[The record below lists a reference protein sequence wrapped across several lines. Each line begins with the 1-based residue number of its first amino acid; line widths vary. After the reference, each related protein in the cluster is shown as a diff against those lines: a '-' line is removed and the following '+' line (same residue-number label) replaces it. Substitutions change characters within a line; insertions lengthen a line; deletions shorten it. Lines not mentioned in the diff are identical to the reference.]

1 MATDL
6 DSSHCHFAIKG
17 VSVWMC
23 VYSTVQLQKITVNGL
38 ESCVSI
44 VTLLPLSGSCYMRGE
59 ALFLEPRGE
68 PPERFRAVWEL
79 SPEGWKWFRAVRS
92 VVFAVSSW
100 PGQRRPEASQARHA
114 LFPVLGSISANTSGR
129 MASAQ
134 VTKRIMNHRVWINN
148 LKSKENRG
156 KSNPFLGIH
165 FRMLFFSSHVFALID
180 SLLPGR
186 LQTSA

>member
-1 MATDL
+1 
-6 DSSHCHFAIKG
+6 
-17 VSVWMC
+17 MC
-23 VYSTVQLQKITVNGL
+23 VYSAVQLQKISVNGL
-38 ESCVSI
+38 GSCVSI
-44 VTLLPLSGSCYMRGE
+44 VTLLPLSESCYMRGE

-114 LFPVLGSISANTSGR
+114 LFPVLSSISANTSGR

-134 VTKRIMNHRVWINN
+134 VTKRIMNHKVWINF
-148 LKSKENRG
+148 E
-156 KSNPFLGIH
+156 P
-165 FRMLFFSSHVFALID
+165 SHVRWQFSTNI
-180 SLLPGR
+180 PWPK
-186 LQTSA
+186 LQNCKTKARTH

>member
-1 MATDL
+1 MSL
-6 DSSHCHFAIKG
+6 HGLRRGSSHGRIVLRNFLKSSSGHRLGQQPLPLSGNKRCICLDVCH
-17 VSVWMC
+17 
-23 VYSTVQLQKITVNGL
+23 STVQLQKTSVNGL

-44 VTLLPLSGSCYMRGE
+44 VTLLPLSESCYMRGE

-114 LFPVLGSISANTSGR
+114 LFPVLSSISANTSGR

-148 LKSKENRG
+148 LKIKEN
-156 KSNPFLGIH
+156 
-165 FRMLFFSSHVFALID
+165 
-180 SLLPGR
+180 
-186 LQTSA
+186 Q

>member
-1 MATDL
+1 
-6 DSSHCHFAIKG
+6 
-17 VSVWMC
+17 MC
-23 VYSTVQLQKITVNGL
+23 VYSAVQLPKISVNGL
-38 ESCVSI
+38 EFCVSI
-44 VTLLPLSGSCYMRGE
+44 VTLLPLSESCYMRGE

-114 LFPVLGSISANTSGR
+114 LFPVLSSISANTSGR

-134 VTKRIMNHRVWINN
+134 VTKRIMNHKVWIKH
-148 LKSKENRG
+148 LQIKENQG
-156 KSNPFLGIH
+156 KSNLFLGIH
-165 FRMLFFSSHVFALID
+165 FRMLFFSSQVFALID
-180 SLLPGR
+180 WLLPGR